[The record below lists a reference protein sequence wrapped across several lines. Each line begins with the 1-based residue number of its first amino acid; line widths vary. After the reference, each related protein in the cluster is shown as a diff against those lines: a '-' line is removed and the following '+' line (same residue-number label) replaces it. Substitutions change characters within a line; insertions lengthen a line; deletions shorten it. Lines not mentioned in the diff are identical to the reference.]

1 MGRRALL
8 KSLGVFCG
16 SALSPAGL
24 AAMAPT
30 AVSPL
35 SRFKLGAISDG
46 FSQNFDEALE
56 IMRGYGLS
64 WVEIRN
70 VFGVYN
76 TEASPAQVQHR
87 RVKILIMCFRTADLR
102 RCNVNDRS
110 SLGLGFWRTSAGSS
124 IRNCCCR
131 SSILLP
137 RIESLEHIC
146 QIGCG

>member
-87 RVKILIMCFRTADLR
+87 RVKILIMWFRTADLR

-110 SLGLGFWRTSAGSS
+110 SLGSGSGVRQRALNQELLLQ
-124 IRNCCCR
+124 IKYLAAENR
-131 SSILLP
+131 IL
-137 RIESLEHIC
+137 RAYC

>member
-1 MGRRALL
+1 
-8 KSLGVFCG
+8 
-16 SALSPAGL
+16 
-24 AAMAPT
+24 MAPT

-87 RVKILIMCFRTADLR
+87 RVKIL
-102 RCNVNDRS
+102 NVVQN
-110 SLGLGFWRTSAGSS
+110 
-124 IRNCCCR
+124 CR
-131 SSILLP
+131 SEKMQ
-137 RIESLEHIC
+137 RE
-146 QIGCG
+146 